1 MQRSPSTSQAFAALS
16 MTILL
21 AVRGAEAPLFHVIV
35 DGSGGREAGVVETSA
50 EVPFDFAQGRLS
62 LRSG

>member
-1 MQRSPSTSQAFAALS
+1 

-21 AVRGAEAPLFHVIV
+21 AVRGAEAPLFHGIV

>member
-1 MQRSPSTSQAFAALS
+1 MVSSSFEMLGDDKPQA
-16 MTILL
+16 I
-21 AVRGAEAPLFHVIV
+21 
-35 DGSGGREAGVVETSA
+35 A